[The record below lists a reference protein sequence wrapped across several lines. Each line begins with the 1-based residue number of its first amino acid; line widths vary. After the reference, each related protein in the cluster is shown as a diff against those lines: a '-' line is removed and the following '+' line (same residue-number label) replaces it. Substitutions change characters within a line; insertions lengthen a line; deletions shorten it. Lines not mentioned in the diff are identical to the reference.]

1 VEIILPL
8 IAAASIILL
17 AYFIFGITGF
27 GSSIVSVPLLVQ
39 LYPLQTVVPLIVV
52 LDLCASFYQGKKSFK
67 QASFKEL
74 YWLAPFTLVG
84 LIIGVT
90 LLLDAPKSPL
100 LITLGIFAGLNG
112 VRILVGRNS
121 TVDKTISQFW
131 SIPFGVSG
139 GIFTALFATG
149 GPIYASYLALRIHD
163 AVRLRATMTA
173 IIFSL
178 VFLRLAL
185 MIITGLLLKADVALL
200 ALVLIPFMAIGV
212 WAGTRAHIGIQLST
226 LKLIYGLILV
236 LSGCGLLFREVF

>member
-1 VEIILPL
+1 
-8 IAAASIILL
+8 
-17 AYFIFGITGF
+17 
-27 GSSIVSVPLLVQ
+27 
-39 LYPLQTVVPLIVV
+39 
-52 LDLCASFYQGKKSFK
+52 
-67 QASFKEL
+67 
-74 YWLAPFTLVG
+74 VG

-121 TVDKTISQFW
+121 TADKTISQFW

-149 GPIYASYLALRIHD
+149 GPIYASYLAMRIHD

-200 ALVLIPFMAIGV
+200 ALFLIPFMAMGV

>member
-1 VEIILPL
+1 MEIILTL

-52 LDLCASFYQGKKSFK
+52 LDLCASFYQGKKSFN
-67 QASFKEL
+67 QANFKEL
-74 YWLAPFTLVG
+74 YWLAPFTFIG
-84 LIIGVT
+84 MAIGVT

-112 VRILVGRNS
+112 VRILVNRNS
-121 TVDKTISQFW
+121 TIDKITQQIW
-131 SIPFGVSG
+131 SIPFGIFG

-149 GPIYASYLALRIHD
+149 GPIYASYLAMRIHD
-163 AVRLRATMTA
+163 AAKLRATMTV

-178 VFLRLAL
+178 VLLRLLL
-185 MIITGLLLKADVALL
+185 MIITGLLLKTEVAIL
-200 ALVLIPFMAIGV
+200 ALFLIPFMAIGV
-212 WAGTRAHIGIQLST
+212 WAGSKAHIGISLNK
-226 LKLIYGLILV
+226 LKVIYGLILI
-236 LSGCGLLFREVF
+236 LAGGGLLFREVF